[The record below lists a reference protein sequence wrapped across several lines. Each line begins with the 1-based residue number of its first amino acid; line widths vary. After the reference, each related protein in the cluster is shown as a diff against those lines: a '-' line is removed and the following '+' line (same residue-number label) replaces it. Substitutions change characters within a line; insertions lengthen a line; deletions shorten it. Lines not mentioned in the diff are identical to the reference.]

1 MHPFKEIITLGQLEI
16 HFLLDGDDT
25 ENRMVMFEMIIQ
37 PGAKVPVPHYH
48 VEVDEALYG
57 LEGNLSSIV
66 NGQHLTTGPGEKLFI
81 PRGQVHYHENLSDNP
96 TKTLCILTPASIGPA
111 YFREIKA
118 QMKPGTP
125 PDPAIMSEIMQRH
138 GLVPAVPK

>member
-1 MHPFKEIITLGQLEI
+1 MHPVKEIITLGQLEL

-57 LEGNLSSIV
+57 LEGNL
-66 NGQHLTTGPGEKLFI
+66 
-81 PRGQVHYHENLSDNP
+81 
-96 TKTLCILTPASIGPA
+96 
-111 YFREIKA
+111 
-118 QMKPGTP
+118 
-125 PDPAIMSEIMQRH
+125 
-138 GLVPAVPK
+138 